1 MPFRSTAMQRS
12 QSSGRMS
19 STFAVGPAMPALLT
33 STSRPP
39 SCCASST
46 KSRSTSANKATSARV
61 REIFA
66 GSDLSAASSTSH
78 TCTRAP
84 WSTKV
89 CAMARPIP
97 AAPAVTSTRL
107 PLAERFI
114 ADHNSVRLSGEA
126 RMFRASATSG
136 AVSIEQEELRGIAR
150 TVAEIHWLLLILV
163 LLYVIFGGARED
175 AEQNAA
181 VWMGIFLYA
190 ALVMIFRY
198 ANFYRRE
205 TRWKIAIETLG
216 MMAFVTWVL
225 WSTDGL
231 ASPLLNAYL
240 LPVITAALTLGK
252 VITLVGVALI
262 AACYLFLG
270 GGAELREILSLPFI
284 GSLIAQL
291 APVVLVTYI
300 TTMFS
305 ADIRYG
311 LARAKVLSETDDL
324 TGLLNVRGFALAA
337 NRLFAQ
343 AARHGRA
350 TSVLMI
356 DSDNLK
362 NVNDSHGHATGNL
375 LLRQLAE
382 CIQAELRFTDIAA
395 RYGGDEFIVLLPDT
409 PGKGAMEVAERIRS
423 RVSDSPLELGGQRL
437 VSSVSIGL
445 ASYPEDGATL
455 DALAA
460 HADGALYSAKQD
472 GRNRT
477 VKFRAAPA

>member
-1 MPFRSTAMQRS
+1 M
-12 QSSGRMS
+12 
-19 STFAVGPAMPALLT
+19 L
-33 STSRPP
+33 RPSP
-39 SCCASST
+39 T
-46 KSRSTSANKATSARV
+46 TT
-61 REIFA
+61 
-66 GSDLSAASSTSH
+66 GT
-78 TCTRAP
+78 
-84 WSTKV
+84 
-89 CAMARPIP
+89 
-97 AAPAVTSTRL
+97 
-107 PLAERFI
+107 
-114 ADHNSVRLSGEA
+114 
-126 RMFRASATSG
+126 

-163 LLYVIFGGARED
+163 LLYLIFGGARAD
-175 AEQNAA
+175 AESSAA
-181 VWMGIFLYA
+181 VSAGLFFYG
-190 ALVMIFRY
+190 ALVMSFRY

-205 TRWKIAIETLG
+205 TRWKIALETGG
-216 MMAFVTWVL
+216 MVAFITWVL
-225 WSTDGL
+225 WNTDGL

-252 VITLVGVALI
+252 VFTLLTVALI
-262 AACYLFLG
+262 ASCYLLLG
-270 GGAELREILSLPFI
+270 GNFAPDLLTLPFVA
-284 GSLIAQL
+284 GFVAQL
-291 APVVLVTYI
+291 APVLLVAYI

-362 NVNDSHGHATGNL
+362 SVNDSYGHAAGNQ
-375 LLRQLAE
+375 LLRHLAQA
-382 CIQAELRFTDIAA
+382 IQAELRFTDVAA

-409 PGKGAMEVAERIRS
+409 PAKGALEVAERIRNRIAGS
-423 RVSDSPLELGGQRL
+423 PIQVSAREL
-437 VSSVSIGL
+437 VTSVSIGI
-445 ASYPEDGATL
+445 ACYPEDGATL

-472 GRNRT
+472 GRNRS
-477 VKFRAAPA
+477 VKFRAAAA